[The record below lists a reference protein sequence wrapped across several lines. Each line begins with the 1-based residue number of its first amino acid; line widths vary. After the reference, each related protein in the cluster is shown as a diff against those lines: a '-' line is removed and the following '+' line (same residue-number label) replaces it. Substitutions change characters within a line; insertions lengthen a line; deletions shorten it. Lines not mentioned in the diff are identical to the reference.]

1 LEQEIGSGL
10 LAKEFMPY
18 FQPQMDESHGLLG
31 AEVLARWQHPRRGL
45 LGPPAFIEV
54 AERAGL
60 IEALDFQMMQCACEQ
75 LALWRLHPATEPLS
89 LAVNISAR
97 LLYQA
102 EFVERLLQ
110 LLQQSGANPRRLKLE
125 LTESLLLDDLP
136 GAVARMAALRSHGI
150 RFSIDDFGTGYS
162 SMAYLQQLP
171 LDQLK
176 IDQSFV
182 RRLPED
188 SNSLTIVRAI
198 SALAAGLDLE
208 VIAEGVETEAQ
219 RSILHANGCQH
230 YQGYL
235 FGRPMPLAEFE
246 RLIMVNAQTVG
257 CEAQPLME
265 QI

>member
-1 LEQEIGSGL
+1 
-10 LAKEFMPY
+10 M
-18 FQPQMDESHGLLG
+18 
-31 AEVLARWQHPRRGL
+31 
-45 LGPPAFIEV
+45 
-54 AERAGL
+54 
-60 IEALDFQMMQCACEQ
+60 
-75 LALWRLHPATEPLS
+75 EPLS

-136 GAVARMAALRSHGI
+136 GAVARMTALRSHGI

-162 SMAYLQQLP
+162 PMAYLQQLP

-219 RSILHANGCQH
+219 RSILYANGCQN
-230 YQGYL
+230 YQAYL
-235 FGRPMPLAEFE
+235 FGRAMPLAEFE
-246 RLIMVNAQTVG
+246 CLIMVNAQTAEW
-257 CEAQPLME
+257 EAQPLME